1 MLDAFIRGKQ
11 ATTPAQVVK
20 EQEMVSTEPVQVT
33 NDQAN
38 TPGATAVQTTN
49 SDGVKATETPV
60 VTTNTPTPT
69 PVKTATPVANTT
81 ADADGEGQTPGTTKT
96 IPVTPTPAPTETE
109 TETETKAP
117 TWQEIVNE
125 LTEMDNQSEET
136 KAKMKKK
143 QRIATAIAALGDLA
157 THAIN
162 VWGASNGYN
171 APIKGAPLTEG
182 VTAKHKLD
190 LAEHDARLERL
201 KKLRMDAAEARKKD
215 AADKLKLR
223 ELHLKEAKE
232 GRAATIDAL
241 RLQLDYEKH
250 ALDKAKTE
258 DDRKYREKRIELL
271 KAQIKATNAGVQQGW
286 AKVENY
292 KERTK
297 AQNAKAARG
306 KQTAFSDG
314 KGNNLA
320 IYDNVWKGSMQQ
332 VYDILEQE
340 LRAEDEKKNGYQAKK
355 RWEERNTAAEK
366 NDFVKQNWHKSER
379 ARKLMEVLA
388 SLDPATMVST
398 GLGWGEE
405 AQDEQTADENTDLD
419 W

>member
-1 MLDAFIRGKQ
+1 MLDAALRGSK
-11 ATTPAQVVK
+11 ATIPAQAVK

-38 TPGATAVQTTN
+38 TSGATAVQTTN

-69 PVKTATPVANTT
+69 PVKTATPVASTT
-81 ADADGEGQTPGTTKT
+81 TDADGEGGTPGATKT
-96 IPVTPTPAPTETE
+96 TPVTPTPTPAPTETE
-109 TETETKAP
+109 TKVP
-117 TWQEIVNE
+117 TWQEIVSE

-162 VWGASNGYN
+162 VWGATNGYN

-182 VTAKHKLD
+182 VAAKHKLD

-201 KKLRMDAAEARKKD
+201 KKLKLDAAEARKKD

-232 GRAATIDAL
+232 ERAANLDAL

-250 ALDKAKTE
+250 ALDKAKSE
-258 DDRKYREKRIELL
+258 DEKKQREKNIELL
-271 KAQIKATNAGVQQGW
+271 EARIKATNAGVQQGW
-286 AKVENY
+286 AKVKNY
-292 KERTK
+292 TERTK

-340 LRAEDEKKNGYQAKK
+340 LRAEDEKKNGYQAKN

-388 SLDPATMVST
+388 SLDPATMAST

-405 AQDEQTADENTDLD
+405 AQTADENTDLD

>member
-1 MLDAFIRGKQ
+1 M
-11 ATTPAQVVK
+11 PAQVVQ
-20 EQEMVSTEPVQVT
+20 EQEKVSTEPVLVT
-33 NDQAN
+33 NSQAN

-49 SDGVKATETPV
+49 SDGVKVTETPV

-69 PVKTATPVANTT
+69 PVKAT
-81 ADADGEGQTPGTTKT
+81 
-96 IPVTPTPAPTETE
+96 PVTPTPAPTETE
-109 TETETKAP
+109 TKVP
-117 TWQEIVNE
+117 TWEEIVNE
-125 LTEMDNQSEET
+125 LSKADEESEER
-136 KAKMKKK
+136 KAEIKKK
-143 QRIATAIAALGDLA
+143 QRVATAIAALGDLA

-162 VWGASNGYN
+162 VWGASKGGYY

-182 VTAKHKLD
+182 VAAKHKLD

-201 KKLRMDAAEARKKD
+201 KKLKLDAAEARKKD

-223 ELHLKEAKE
+223 ELRIKEAKE
-232 GRAATIDAL
+232 ERAANLDAL
-241 RLQLDYEKH
+241 RLQLAYEKH

-258 DDRKYREKRIELL
+258 AEKKQWEKNIELTE
-271 KAQIKATNAGVQQGW
+271 ARIKATNAGVQQGW
-286 AKVENY
+286 AKVKNY
-292 KERTK
+292 AERTK
-297 AQNAKAARG
+297 AQNTKAARG

-340 LRAEDEKKNGYQAKK
+340 LRAEDEKKNGFQARK
-355 RWEERNTAAEK
+355 RWEERNTTAEK

>member
-1 MLDAFIRGKQ
+1 MLDALIRGKQ
-11 ATTPAQVVK
+11 ATIPAQAVK

-38 TPGATAVQTTN
+38 TPGVTAVQTTN
-49 SDGVKATETPV
+49 SDGVKTTQTPM

-81 ADADGEGQTPGTTKT
+81 TDADGEGQTPGVTKT
-96 IPVTPTPAPTETE
+96 TPVTPTPAPTETE
-109 TETETKAP
+109 AETKAP
-117 TWQEIVNE
+117 TWQEIVSE
-125 LTEMDNQSEET
+125 LTEMDNQSEES

-201 KKLRMDAAEARKKD
+201 KKLKLDAAEARKKD

-232 GRAATIDAL
+232 ERAANLDAL

-250 ALDKAKTE
+250 ALDKAKSE
-258 DDRKYREKRIELL
+258 DEKKYREKRIELL
-271 KAQIKATNAGVQQGW
+271 EAQIKATNAGVQQGW

-388 SLDPATMVST
+388 SLDPAAMAST

-405 AQDEQTADENTDLD
+405 AQTADENTDLD

>member
-1 MLDAFIRGKQ
+1 MLDAALRGGK
-11 ATTPAQVVK
+11 ATIPAQAVK

-33 NDQAN
+33 NDQAKA
-38 TPGATAVQTTN
+38 PGAVAAQTAN
-49 SDGVKATETPV
+49 DSTEAPV

-81 ADADGEGQTPGTTKT
+81 TDADGEGQTPGATKT
-96 IPVTPTPAPTETE
+96 TPATPTPAP

-117 TWQEIVNE
+117 TWQEIVSE

-182 VTAKHKLD
+182 VAAKHKLD

-201 KKLRMDAAEARKKD
+201 KRLKLDAAEARKKD

-232 GRAATIDAL
+232 ERAANLDAL

-250 ALDKAKTE
+250 ALNKAKTE
-258 DDRKYREKRIELL
+258 AEKKQWEKNIELTE
-271 KAQIKATNAGVQQGW
+271 ARIKATIAGVQQGW
-286 AKVENY
+286 AKVKNY
-292 KERTK
+292 TERTK

-379 ARKLMEVLA
+379 ARKLMEALA

-405 AQDEQTADENTDLD
+405 AQTADENTDLD

>member
-1 MLDAFIRGKQ
+1 MLAAAIRGRQ
-11 ATTPAQVVK
+11 ATTPAQAVQ
-20 EQEMVSTEPVQVT
+20 EQDIVSTEPVQVT
-33 NDQAN
+33 NGQAKA
-38 TPGATAVQTTN
+38 PGAVAVQTTN
-49 SDGVKATETPV
+49 SDGVKATETPM
-60 VTTNTPTPT
+60 VTTNTLTPT

-81 ADADGEGQTPGTTKT
+81 ADADGDGGTPGVTKT
-96 IPVTPTPAPTETE
+96 IPVTPTPAPTET
-109 TETETKAP
+109 KAP
-117 TWQEIVNE
+117 TWQEIVSE

-201 KKLRMDAAEARKKD
+201 KRLKLDAAEARKKD

-232 GRAATIDAL
+232 ERAANLDAL

-250 ALDKAKTE
+250 ALNKAKTE
-258 DDRKYREKRIELL
+258 AEEKQREKNIELL
-271 KAQIKATNAGVQQGW
+271 EARIKATNAGVQQGW

-379 ARKLMEVLA
+379 ARKLMEALA

-405 AQDEQTADENTDLD
+405 AQTADENTDLD

>member
-1 MLDAFIRGKQ
+1 MLDALIRGKQ
-11 ATTPAQVVK
+11 ATTPAQVVQ
-20 EQEMVSTEPVQVT
+20 EQEIVSTEPVQVT
-33 NDQAN
+33 NGQAQA
-38 TPGATAVQTTN
+38 PGTVAVQTANN
-49 SDGVKATETPV
+49 SSTETPV
-60 VTTNTPTPT
+60 VTTEAPTPTPVKTTPVTST
-69 PVKTATPVANTT
+69 PVKTATPVVS
-81 ADADGEGQTPGTTKT
+81 TK
-96 IPVTPTPAPTETE
+96 
-109 TETETKAP
+109 TETKVP
-117 TWQEIVNE
+117 TWEEIVNE
-125 LTEMDNQSEET
+125 LSKADEESEET

-182 VTAKHKLD
+182 VAAKHKLD
-190 LAEHDARLERL
+190 LAEHDARLGRL
-201 KKLRMDAAEARKKD
+201 KKLKLDAAEARKKD

-223 ELHLKEAKE
+223 ELRIKEARE
-232 GRAATIDAL
+232 ERTANMDAL

-258 DDRKYREKRIELL
+258 AEKKQREKNIELL
-271 KAQIKATNAGVQQGW
+271 EARIKATNAGVQQGW

-340 LRAEDEKKNGYQAKK
+340 LRAEDEKKNGYHAKK

-405 AQDEQTADENTDLD
+405 AQTADENTDSD

>member
-1 MLDAFIRGKQ
+1 MLDAAIRGRQ
-11 ATTPAQVVK
+11 ATTPAQAVQ
-20 EQEMVSTEPVQVT
+20 EQEMVSTEPVQVS
-33 NDQAN
+33 NGNAN
-38 TPGATAVQTTN
+38 TPNTIAVQQTN
-49 SDGVKATETPV
+49 GSGEQTTETPV

-69 PVKTATPVANTT
+69 PVKTTPV
-81 ADADGEGQTPGTTKT
+81 TPT
-96 IPVTPTPAPTETE
+96 PTPTPAPTETE
-109 TETETKAP
+109 TKVP
-117 TWQEIVNE
+117 TWEEIVNE
-125 LTEMDNQSEET
+125 LSKADEESEET

-182 VTAKHKLD
+182 VAAKHKLD

-201 KKLRMDAAEARKKD
+201 KKLKLDAAEARKKD

-223 ELHLKEAKE
+223 ELRIKEARE
-232 GRAATIDAL
+232 ERTANMDAL
-241 RLQLDYEKH
+241 RLQLDYEKL
-250 ALDKAKTE
+250 ALAQAESE
-258 DDRKYREKRIELL
+258 DEKKQREKNIEKLD
-271 KAQIKATNAGVQQGW
+271 AQIKAINAGVQQGW

-340 LRAEDEKKNGYQAKK
+340 LRAEDEKKNGYQARK

-379 ARKLMEVLA
+379 ARKLMEALA
-388 SLDPATMVST
+388 SLGPATMVST

-405 AQDEQTADENTDLD
+405 ALDEQTADENTDLD

>member
-1 MLDAFIRGKQ
+1 MLDAAIRGRQ
-11 ATTPAQVVK
+11 ATTPAQAVQ
-20 EQEMVSTEPVQVT
+20 EQEMVSTEPVQVS
-33 NDQAN
+33 NGNAN
-38 TPGATAVQTTN
+38 TPNTIAVQQTN
-49 SDGVKATETPV
+49 GSGEQTTETPV

-69 PVKTATPVANTT
+69 PVKTTPV
-81 ADADGEGQTPGTTKT
+81 TPT
-96 IPVTPTPAPTETE
+96 PTPTPAPTETE
-109 TETETKAP
+109 TKVP
-117 TWQEIVNE
+117 TWEEIVNE
-125 LTEMDNQSEET
+125 LSKADEESEET

-182 VTAKHKLD
+182 VAAKHKLD

-201 KKLRMDAAEARKKD
+201 KKLKLDAAEARKKD

-223 ELHLKEAKE
+223 ELRIKEARE
-232 GRAATIDAL
+232 ERTANMDAL
-241 RLQLDYEKH
+241 RLQLDYEKL
-250 ALDKAKTE
+250 ALAQAESE
-258 DDRKYREKRIELL
+258 DEKKQREKNLEKLD
-271 KAQIKATNAGVQQGW
+271 AQIKAINAGVQQGW

-340 LRAEDEKKNGYQAKK
+340 LRAEDEKKNGYQARK

-379 ARKLMEVLA
+379 ARKLMEALA
-388 SLDPATMVST
+388 SLGPATMVST

-405 AQDEQTADENTDLD
+405 ALDEQTADENTDLD

>member
-1 MLDAFIRGKQ
+1 MLDAALRGGK
-11 ATTPAQVVK
+11 ATIPAQVMK

-33 NDQAN
+33 NGQAN

-60 VTTNTPTPT
+60 ATTNTPTPT

-81 ADADGEGQTPGTTKT
+81 ADADGEGQTPGTIKT

-109 TETETKAP
+109 TKAP
-117 TWQEIVNE
+117 TWQEIVSE

-201 KKLRMDAAEARKKD
+201 KRLKLDAAEARKKD

-223 ELHLKEAKE
+223 ELRIKEARE
-232 GRAATIDAL
+232 ERTANMDAL

-250 ALDKAKTE
+250 ALDKAKSE
-258 DDRKYREKRIELL
+258 GEKKQREKNIELL
-271 KAQIKATNAGVQQGW
+271 EARIKATNAGVQQGW

-355 RWEERNTAAEK
+355 HWEERNTAAEK

-405 AQDEQTADENTDLD
+405 AQVEQTADENTDLD

>member
-1 MLDAFIRGKQ
+1 MAAKQ
-11 ATTPAQVVK
+11 
-20 EQEMVSTEPVQVT
+20 
-33 NDQAN
+33 
-38 TPGATAVQTTN
+38 
-49 SDGVKATETPV
+49 
-60 VTTNTPTPT
+60 
-69 PVKTATPVANTT
+69 
-81 ADADGEGQTPGTTKT
+81 
-96 IPVTPTPAPTETE
+96 
-109 TETETKAP
+109 
-117 TWQEIVNE
+117 
-125 LTEMDNQSEET
+125 
-136 KAKMKKK
+136 
-143 QRIATAIAALGDLA
+143 
-157 THAIN
+157 
-162 VWGASNGYN
+162 
-171 APIKGAPLTEG
+171 
-182 VTAKHKLD
+182 KLD

-201 KKLRMDAAEARKKD
+201 KRLKLDAAEARKKD

-232 GRAATIDAL
+232 ERAANLDAL

-250 ALDKAKTE
+250 ALNKAKTE
-258 DDRKYREKRIELL
+258 AEEKQREKNIELL
-271 KAQIKATNAGVQQGW
+271 EARIKATNAGVQQGW

-379 ARKLMEVLA
+379 ARKLMEALA

-405 AQDEQTADENTDLD
+405 AQTADENTDLD